1 MGSLKLKIHPLFWLF
16 GVYYALTGKV
26 MMFII
31 CTTVALLHELGHSF
45 SAERL
50 GYRLKSIT
58 LMPYGAVVSG
68 EDSGLKAKDEI
79 RIALAGPLT
88 NLAIGTVFV
97 AAWWLFPETY
107 AFTDSAAF
115 SSFSIAAINLLPAF
129 PLDGG
134 RVLLAALSQRVARDK
149 ALKICK
155 IVSVAIAAAVL
166 GLFIVSL
173 FSAPNFSILFF
184 AAFIVFGALSKKG
197 ENVYVRLFAGASA
210 ASLQRGLPY
219 KKQALSVDADVKKLI
234 SMLDVDALNEI
245 VLFKDG
251 QKVKTLTQE
260 EITEICQSHSI
271 YDKLSD
277 VV

>member
-1 MGSLKLKIHPLFWLF
+1 MGSIKLHIHPLFWLF
-16 GVYYALTGKV
+16 GAFYALTGKV
-26 MMFII
+26 FMFII
-31 CTTVALLHELGHSF
+31 YTTVALLHELGHSF

-134 RVLLAALSQRVARDK
+134 RVLLAALSQRIARDK

-197 ENVYVRLFAGASA
+197 ENVYVRLFAGVSA